1 MRNKM
6 KPTTGRRVS
15 RLNFLTGE
23 VPLFFLLILSVY
35 SCKKEEDPLPV
46 TYGIA
51 QFVYTADLHY
61 GESRTFRGAKVEA
74 KMVNEALV
82 QQINKLPAMT
92 YPADGGVRA
101 GTMVGAFDYVIIGG
115 DITTLQE
122 VGPPKIQS
130 ATVSWGQFAA
140 DYLNGITLT
149 NRDNQKAGFLLECG
163 NHDVSNDIGHPKP
176 IYPLSDASAMVN
188 IYNLMLNPPVPLTN
202 STYNYST
209 DKINYSKNVAGV
221 HLMFVNMWPD
231 SAERIWMEKDLAN
244 ITLTTPVIMFTHDQP
259 DCEAKH
265 FTNPNGN
272 HDINST
278 DKFENLVEERFKDGT
293 TTQAEST
300 IEQRNLVAFLK
311 AHANI
316 KAYFHGNDNWNE
328 FYIYKG
334 PDNDINL
341 NVYRVDSPIKGVITG
356 IEAPD
361 KIGDETKLSFQTIV
375 IDGDSK
381 TLTVREC
388 LWNTSGVTSPL
399 IWGSSSTI
407 SLN

>member
-1 MRNKM
+1 M
-6 KPTTGRRVS
+6 KLTANRRGP
-15 RLNFLTGE
+15 RHNFLINE
-23 VPLFFLLILSVY
+23 ASLFFLLLLSVY
-35 SCKKEEDPLPV
+35 SCKKHEDPLPV

-51 QFVYTADLHY
+51 QFIYTSDLHY
-61 GESRTFRGAKVEA
+61 GESRTFRGAMVEA
-74 KMVNEALV
+74 CMVNEALV

-92 YPADGGVRA
+92 YPADGGVSE
-101 GTMVGAFDYVIIGG
+101 GTMVGAFDYIIIGG
-115 DITTLQE
+115 DITSRQE
-122 VGPPKIQS
+122 VGPPQIQP

-140 DYLNGITLT
+140 GYLNGITLT
-149 NRDNQKAGFLLECG
+149 NRNNQKAGFLLECG
-163 NHDVSNDIGHPKP
+163 NHDVSNDIGYPKP
-176 IYPLSDASAMVN
+176 IDPPTDAAAMVN
-188 IYNLMLNPPVPLTN
+188 IYNLMMNPPVPLTN

-209 DKINYSKNVAGV
+209 DKINYSKNLAGV

-244 ITLTTPVIMFTHDQP
+244 ITVTTPVIIFTHDQP

-265 FTNPNGN
+265 FTNPNGS

-278 DKFENLVEERFKDGT
+278 DKFENLVDERFKDGT
-293 TTQAEST
+293 TTDAEST
-300 IEQRNLVAFLK
+300 IEQRNMVAFLK
-311 AHANI
+311 THQNI

-328 FYIYKG
+328 FYIFKG

-341 NVYRVDSPIKGVITG
+341 YVYRVDSPIKGTISG

-361 KIGDETKLSFQTIV
+361 GIGDETKLSFQTIV

-388 LWNTSGVTSPL
+388 LWNTSGITSPL
-399 IWGSSSTI
+399 IWGTSSTI